1 MNADFATAVKDIV
14 KHPRCKGLTM
24 WPTAEGRF
32 TVSIMLDNRSNCLTF
47 IDGNPMA
54 ALYKAMLEFERRV

>member
-1 MNADFATAVKDIV
+1 MNADFATAVKEIV
-14 KHPRCKGLTM
+14 KHRRCLGLTV

-32 TVSIMLDNRSNCLTF
+32 IASIMLDNRSNCLTF
-47 IDGNPMA
+47 IDANPMA